1 MFFRKM
7 EVTSLDLTQEL
18 AVEEIFSKS
27 FYLYKQNFLGFI
39 IPYFFTSLLNS
50 LLMVWVRSSLP
61 PPPIIT
67 ITTGPEMM
75 IEWITRLVMILFV
88 YASIGWI
95 VSTVTLG
102 YAVKYTSSIIEG
114 EPVTSLEAFHKIIP
128 KLPRLLAAS
137 FIADILIMI
146 GILLFIVPGII
157 CAVIFSLIAPTII
170 LENCGI
176 LQSLSR
182 SQRLVSKRWLKTFV
196 LLLLAII
203 FIIVISSLGNLLDL
217 LIGNLGFMASS
228 IVTALIYPIPAI
240 AITCLYYSMK
250 VREKQR
256 VEREK
261 KQEESRSRI
270 LDKYCIRC
278 GVALNHIAVYC
289 PNCGARQP
297 T

>member
-1 MFFRKM
+1 
-7 EVTSLDLTQEL
+7 VPSLDLTREL

-27 FYLYKQNFLGFI
+27 FYLYKQNFLGFF
-39 IPYFFTSLLNS
+39 IPYFFISLLNS
-50 LLMVWVRSSLP
+50 LVMVWVRSSLP
-61 PPPIIT
+61 PPPLIT

-95 VSTVTLG
+95 VSTLTLG

-114 EPVTSLEAFHKIIP
+114 ESVTSLQAFHKIIP
-128 KLPRLLAAS
+128 TLPRLLAAS
-137 FIADILIMI
+137 FIADIFIVI
-146 GILLFIVPGII
+146 GVLLFIVPGII
-157 CAVIFSLIAPTII
+157 CTVIFSLIAPIII
-170 LENCGI
+170 LENQGI

-182 SQRLVSKRWLKTFV
+182 SQRLVSRRWLKVFV
-196 LLLLAII
+196 LLVLVIML
-203 FIIVISSLGNLLDL
+203 IIVISS
-217 LIGNLGFMASS
+217 IGNLIDMTVGSLGYLISS
-228 IVTALIYPIPAI
+228 IVTALIYPIH
-240 AITCLYYSMK
+240 AITITYLYYSMK

-256 VEREK
+256 VEREEK
-261 KQEESRSRI
+261 REEPRSLI
-270 LDKYCIRC
+270 LGKYCIKC